1 MQKEKSLPAIT
12 YRPRL
17 KEGDD
22 IENLTN
28 KAKKLYEKLLAAK
41 GKDKALTEDD
51 FNLPTIKLIISGI

>member
-22 IENLTN
+22 VKNLTN
-28 KAKKLYEKLLAAK
+28 KAKKLYKKLLAVK
-41 GKDKALTEDD
+41 GKDKAPIEDD
-51 FNLPTIKLIISGI
+51 FNLPIIELIISGT